1 MKICDDYRNTKR
13 SKILKYIVQK
23 KENLECEVRDKH
35 PRSSIYKNIS
45 NKKDIY
51 FKKFAEIYN
60 YKCAYCGISSEI
72 KELILFEVDHFKCKA
87 SFSDEE
93 GGVKE
98 AGKLSNLVLAC
109 QPCNRKKREIVI
121 DGMYKELL
129 NTDNNEIKNIFYRD
143 ENYYIRISKEYVN
156 DKFINSFYKK
166 ICFDA
171 DFRRLDYLLLE
182 MNELI
187 EYLNERKDINNKIS
201 SELKNC
207 FIKLIKK
214 RNNFLD

>member
-1 MKICDDYRNTKR
+1 MKICDDYRSTKR
-13 SKILKYIVQK
+13 SKILKHVFQK
-23 KENLECEVRDKH
+23 KENLECEIREKH
-35 PRSSIYKNIS
+35 PRSSLYKNIS

-72 KELILFEVDHFKCKA
+72 KGLISFEVDHFKCKS

-93 GGVKE
+93 GGERE
-98 AGKLSNLVLAC
+98 ADKLSNLVLSC

-121 DGMYKELL
+121 DGQYKELL
-129 NTDNNEIKNIFYRD
+129 NIDNNKIKNIFYRD
-143 ENYYIRISKEYVN
+143 ENYYIRISEKYVKN
-156 DKFINSFYKK
+156 EFINSFYKK

-187 EYLNERKDINNKIS
+187 ECLNEKKEINDTIGN
-201 SELKNC
+201 ELKNC

-214 RNNFLD
+214 RNNFLE